1 MATTFTKNTF
11 GVETYKD
18 DFADSDNYHRILFNS
33 GRAVQAREL
42 TQAQTITQEELAR
55 LGRHVFKDG
64 AAVEILVLQQLITH
78 MNLLNYQALLQM
90 TKLLHLLD

>member
-11 GVETYKD
+11 GVTYKD

-42 TQAQTITQEELAR
+42 TQAQTITQVYHSNYLTR
-55 LGRHVFKDG
+55 LLPCP
-64 AAVEILVLQQLITH
+64 ANLVPNPMSNGQMHT
-78 MNLLNYQALLQM
+78 MRTLLVVSIFV
-90 TKLLHLLD
+90 TTFV

>member
-11 GVETYKD
+11 GVTYKD

-64 AAVEILVLQQLITH
+64 AAVNPVVQQLITH